1 MSATEPPSVSPV
13 SSAPP
18 SSSTTT
24 VYRQELRRGV
34 GSFSSFAAG
43 FSFVSILTTV
53 FQLFGLG
60 FGFGG
65 AAFFWTWPLVFVGQ
79 LLVALNFAQL
89 AARWPISGSIFQ
101 WSSRLAGTT
110 FGWFTGWTM
119 IIAQTLTVAVAAIAV
134 QAVLPAIWD
143 GFQIV
148 GGPTADPSLASPT
161 GAQNAILLGVILLAI
176 TTTVNILS
184 VRLMALATSVGVLVE
199 IVGVVIL
206 VAALFLLPVRG
217 ADVVFSTEG
226 ATPTEDPYIWA
237 FLASSLMAAYVL
249 VGFDSAGEL
258 AEETHTPRRTVAR
271 TIVTAV
277 VVSGLGGAL
286 LIIATLVAAPSL
298 TDGSLA
304 TGGIAYVVTERLGPV
319 LGRLLLVTVAVA
331 VFACTLAVQTS
342 GSRMV
347 FSMAR
352 EKSLPFWRTLAK
364 VSPRTGTPIATSV
377 VVGVGAALALAVNF
391 GQSAIFTALSSLC
404 IAMLYLAYLGVTLP
418 LLVARLRRTGPA
430 VADGIDEDGRPLF
443 SLGRWGVLLNV
454 VAVLYQLVMIVNLAW
469 PRAEIYDLTGETW
482 WLQWSALLF
491 IGATFA
497 VGILVHLRNRAR
509 DGAIRLGHIPHSAAD
524 AFGDLLAAAPA
535 DTDRSDNGS
544 VRVQA

>member
-1 MSATEPPSVSPV
+1 MSVQDPPSLHP
-13 SSAPP
+13 APA
-18 SSSTTT
+18 SSTPKH
-24 VYRQELRRGV
+24 YRQELHRGV
-34 GSFSSFAAG
+34 GSFASFAAG

-60 FGFGG
+60 FSFGG
-65 AAFFWTWPLVFVGQ
+65 AAFFWTWPLVFAGQ

-89 AARWPISGSIFQ
+89 AASWPIAGSIFQ
-101 WSSRLAGTT
+101 WASRLAGTT
-110 FGWFTGWTM
+110 FGWFTGWVM

-148 GGPTADPSLASPT
+148 GGPGADPSLTSAT
-161 GAQNAILLGVILLAI
+161 GAQNAVLLGVILLVI

-184 VRLMALATSVGVLVE
+184 VRMMAMATSIGVLIE
-199 IVGVVIL
+199 IVGVVVL
-206 VAALFLLPVRG
+206 VTALMLLPERS
-217 ADVVFSTEG
+217 ASVVFTTAG
-226 ATPTEDPYIWA
+226 AAPTDDPYIWA

-258 AEETHTPRRTVAR
+258 AEETHAPRN
-271 TIVTAV
+271 TIPKTIIRAV

-286 LIIATLVAAPSL
+286 LIIAALVAAPSL

-304 TGGIAYVVTERLGPV
+304 TGGIAYVVTERLGSV
-319 LGRLLLVTVAVA
+319 FGRALLVAVAVA

-352 EKSLPFWRTLAK
+352 ERALPFWRTLAK
-364 VSPRTGTPIATSV
+364 VSPRTGTPIATSI

-418 LLVARLRRTGPA
+418 LLFRRITSRKAGFPPG
-430 VADGIDEDGRPLF
+430 VDEHGKPLF
-443 SLGRWGVLLNV
+443 TLGRWGIPLNTI
-454 VAVLYQLVMIVNLAW
+454 AVLYQIGMVVNLVW

-491 IGATFA
+491 IGATLV
-497 VGILVHLRNRAR
+497 VGYVVHRRNHAR
-509 DGAIRLGHIPHSAAD
+509 DGAIQLGHLPVTASLTTIPETVASIA
-524 AFGDLLAAAPA
+524 
-535 DTDRSDNGS
+535 
-544 VRVQA
+544 